1 MLNPTLQYS
10 TANGAMVSDEALMEA
25 ITDHRPEALHEFYSR
40 HGGRLKSVIGNV
52 VHEEGDADDVLQ
64 DILLQIWHEADHYSP
79 EAGKLL
85 GWVVTLARRRAID
98 RLRRKQAYC
107 RAKERYQEHLN
118 EQPASAPDNH
128 SFGDDIS
135 RSDLRHF
142 LHRRLNVLP
151 RHQREALELAF
162 FAGMSHR
169 EIAAVTRA
177 PLGTV
182 KTRLELGLQKLTQSL
197 RPIRHKIYNLGR
209 RGLRQTRPQGKSELP
224 AGLLVKSP
232 ASCRSFIR
240 KKSGL
245 DVLGLKFPV
254 AVLCS

>member
-1 MLNPTLQYS
+1 MSCENEREDRKRKQLQKFMLNPTPQYTTGS
-10 TANGAMVSDEALMEA
+10 TISDEALMEA
-25 ITDHRPEALHEFYSR
+25 ITAQRPEALTEFYSR

-79 EAGKLL
+79 KAGKLL

-107 RAKERYQEHLN
+107 RAKERYQEHVIEAPTRRDNPSSNN
-118 EQPASAPDNH
+118 E
-128 SFGDDIS
+128 IS
-135 RSDLRHF
+135 RSDLRRF
-142 LHRRLNVLP
+142 LHGRLNVLP
-151 RHQREALELAF
+151 DPQREALELAF

-197 RPIRHKIYNLGR
+197 KPLRHKI
-209 RGLRQTRPQGKSELP
+209 
-224 AGLLVKSP
+224 
-232 ASCRSFIR
+232 
-240 KKSGL
+240 
-245 DVLGLKFPV
+245 
-254 AVLCS
+254 

>member
-1 MLNPTLQYS
+1 M
-10 TANGAMVSDEALMEA
+10 AA
-25 ITDHRPEALHEFYSR
+25 ITDHRPEALSEFYSR

-79 EAGKLL
+79 KAGKLL

-107 RAKERYQEHLN
+107 RAKERYQTHLN
-118 EQPASAPDNH
+118 EQPANGASENH
-128 SFGDDIS
+128 SSGDEIS
-135 RSDLRHF
+135 RSDLRKF

-151 RHQREALELAF
+151 HHQREALELAF

-197 RPIRHKIYNLGR
+197 KPIRHKI
-209 RGLRQTRPQGKSELP
+209 
-224 AGLLVKSP
+224 
-232 ASCRSFIR
+232 
-240 KKSGL
+240 
-245 DVLGLKFPV
+245 
-254 AVLCS
+254 

>member
-1 MLNPTLQYS
+1 MLNPNLQYTTES
-10 TANGAMVSDEALMEA
+10 AVSDEALMEA
-25 ITDHRPEALHEFYSR
+25 ITAQRPEALTEFYSR

-79 EAGKLL
+79 KAGKLL

-118 EQPASAPDNH
+118 EQPVARESH
-128 SFGDDIS
+128 SNDEMS
-135 RSDLRHF
+135 RSDLRQF

-151 RHQREALELAF
+151 RQQREALELAF
-162 FAGMSHR
+162 FSGMSHR

-182 KTRLELGLQKLTQSL
+182 KTRLELGLQKLTQVL
-197 RPIRHKIYNLGR
+197 KPLRHKI
-209 RGLRQTRPQGKSELP
+209 
-224 AGLLVKSP
+224 
-232 ASCRSFIR
+232 
-240 KKSGL
+240 
-245 DVLGLKFPV
+245 
-254 AVLCS
+254 

>member
-1 MLNPTLQYS
+1 VSCENERDDTEEKQLVRGIFMLEPSLQYNTGS
-10 TANGAMVSDEALMEA
+10 AASDEALMEA
-25 ITDHRPEALHEFYSR
+25 ITAHRPEALTEFYSR

-79 EAGKLL
+79 KAGKLL

-107 RAKERYQEHLN
+107 RAKERYQEHIN
-118 EQPASAPDNH
+118 DQPSGGVDHH
-128 SFGDDIS
+128 SSDDDIS
-135 RSDLRHF
+135 RSDLRSF

-151 RHQREALELAF
+151 QHQREALELAF

-197 RPIRHKIYNLGR
+197 KPLRHKI
-209 RGLRQTRPQGKSELP
+209 
-224 AGLLVKSP
+224 
-232 ASCRSFIR
+232 
-240 KKSGL
+240 
-245 DVLGLKFPV
+245 
-254 AVLCS
+254 

>member
-1 MLNPTLQYS
+1 MLNPTLQS
-10 TANGAMVSDEALMEA
+10 HNGNGATVSDEALMEA
-25 ITDHRPEALHEFYSR
+25 ITAQRPEALNEFYSR

-79 EAGKLL
+79 KAGKLL

-107 RAKERYQEHLN
+107 RAKERYQEYV
-118 EQPASAPDNH
+118 EQPASVHDNH
-128 SFGDDIS
+128 SGNDIS

-197 RPIRHKIYNLGR
+197 KPLRHKI
-209 RGLRQTRPQGKSELP
+209 
-224 AGLLVKSP
+224 
-232 ASCRSFIR
+232 
-240 KKSGL
+240 
-245 DVLGLKFPV
+245 
-254 AVLCS
+254 

>member
-1 MLNPTLQYS
+1 MSCENKGDETERKQLVREIHMLTPTLQYTTGS
-10 TANGAMVSDEALMEA
+10 TLSDEALMEA
-25 ITDHRPEALHEFYSR
+25 ITEHRPEALTEFYAR

-79 EAGKLL
+79 KAGKLV

-107 RAKERYQEHLN
+107 RAKERYQENLGD
-118 EQPASAPDNH
+118 QPHITDNH
-128 SFGDDIS
+128 SSGDEIS
-135 RSDLRHF
+135 RSDLRSF

-151 RHQREALELAF
+151 KQQREALELAF
-162 FAGMSHR
+162 FTGMSHR

-197 RPIRHKIYNLGR
+197 KPLRHKI
-209 RGLRQTRPQGKSELP
+209 
-224 AGLLVKSP
+224 
-232 ASCRSFIR
+232 
-240 KKSGL
+240 
-245 DVLGLKFPV
+245 
-254 AVLCS
+254 

>member
-1 MLNPTLQYS
+1 MLRPEVDFTGIS
-10 TANGAMVSDEALMEA
+10 RVSDEALMKA
-25 ITDHRPEALHEFYSR
+25 ITRRQPKALNEFFSR
-40 HGGRLKSVIGNV
+40 HGNRIKSVIGSV

-64 DILLQIWHEADHYSP
+64 EILIQVWRESGRYSP
-79 EAGKLL
+79 KAGKLL

-107 RAKERYQEHLN
+107 RAKERYQEHI
-118 EQPASAPDNH
+118 EQPASAQNNH
-128 SFGDDIS
+128 SSGDDVS

-162 FAGMSHR
+162 FSGMSHR

-197 RPIRHKIYNLGR
+197 KPLRHKI
-209 RGLRQTRPQGKSELP
+209 
-224 AGLLVKSP
+224 
-232 ASCRSFIR
+232 
-240 KKSGL
+240 
-245 DVLGLKFPV
+245 
-254 AVLCS
+254 

>member
-1 MLNPTLQYS
+1 MLNPSLQYTTGS
-10 TANGAMVSDEALMEA
+10 AVSDEALMEA
-25 ITDHRPEALHEFYSR
+25 ITAHQPEALTEFYTR

-64 DILLQIWHEADHYSP
+64 DILLQIWREADHYSP
-79 EAGKLL
+79 NAGKLL

-107 RAKERYQEHLN
+107 RAKERYQEHIN
-118 EQPASAPDNH
+118 DQPATMELH
-128 SFGDDIS
+128 SSGDEIT

-197 RPIRHKIYNLGR
+197 KPLRHKI
-209 RGLRQTRPQGKSELP
+209 
-224 AGLLVKSP
+224 
-232 ASCRSFIR
+232 
-240 KKSGL
+240 
-245 DVLGLKFPV
+245 
-254 AVLCS
+254 

>member
-1 MLNPTLQYS
+1 MLKPSFDYDAAAL
-10 TANGAMVSDEALMEA
+10 ASDEALIAA
-25 ITDHRPEALHEFYSR
+25 ITDHQPEALGELYSR
-40 HGGRLKSVIGNV
+40 HGSRLKSVIGNV

-79 EAGKLL
+79 KAGKLL

-118 EQPASAPDNH
+118 EQPALGPDNH
-128 SFGDDIS
+128 SFGDNIS

-182 KTRLELGLQKLTQSL
+182 KARLELGLQKLTQSL
-197 RPIRHKIYNLGR
+197 RPIRHKI
-209 RGLRQTRPQGKSELP
+209 
-224 AGLLVKSP
+224 
-232 ASCRSFIR
+232 
-240 KKSGL
+240 
-245 DVLGLKFPV
+245 
-254 AVLCS
+254 

>member
-10 TANGAMVSDEALMEA
+10 TGVLVSDEALMEA
-25 ITDHRPEALHEFYSR
+25 ITDHRPEALDEFYSR
-40 HGGRLKSVIGNV
+40 HGSRLKSVIGNV

-79 EAGKLL
+79 KAGKLL

-107 RAKERYQEHLN
+107 RAKERYQAHLE
-118 EQPASAPDNH
+118 EQPNAAQESH
-128 SFGDDIS
+128 SFKDEIS

-142 LHRRLNVLP
+142 LHRRLKVLP
-151 RHQREALELAF
+151 RYQREALELAF

-169 EIAAVTRA
+169 EIAAVTRS

-197 RPIRHKIYNLGR
+197 RPLRHKI
-209 RGLRQTRPQGKSELP
+209 
-224 AGLLVKSP
+224 
-232 ASCRSFIR
+232 
-240 KKSGL
+240 
-245 DVLGLKFPV
+245 
-254 AVLCS
+254 